1 MANLK
6 DIKLS
11 GPSLSSNTYAGEFT
25 GKYIAAALLSGDT
38 LAKELITI
46 HPNVKYKEVIRNY
59 DSSVSIDAATCDFTD
74 NSSVTLDE
82 YVLTTTEKQV
92 NLTLCKKNLHQT
104 WEAMDMGFSAFDNL
118 PSTFEEFVLAQTA
131 AQVADQVEKGIWK
144 TTLWYNGTADE
155 GLVGY
160 LLDNSAITET
170 ASGATTASNVVTRLQ
185 GMLDA
190 SPAELYG
197 KEGFQFYVGPSTMK
211 AYQAAL
217 SAGNYNFQFYVGE
230 KPMNFQGI
238 PVTMCGGLTDYDC
251 VLGLKS
257 DLHFGTGLTSDFNEV
272 KMIDMADIDG
282 SQNVRII
289 MRFTGGLLATNPT
302 QQVVLN
308 VS

>member
-1 MANLK
+1 MSNL

-11 GPSLSSNTYAGEFT
+11 GPTVSPNTYAGEFKD
-25 GKYIAAALLSGDT
+25 KYIAAALLSGDT
-38 LAKELITI
+38 LAKDLITV
-46 HPNVKYKEVIRNY
+46 HPNVAYKEVIRNW
-59 DSSVSIDAATCDFTD
+59 SQSLSIADATCDFTD
-74 NSSVTLDE
+74 SSSVTLGE

-92 NLTLCKKNLHQT
+92 NLQLCKNQLRTT
-104 WEAMDMGFSAFDNL
+104 WEAAAAGYSAYESL
-118 PSTFEEFVLAQTA
+118 PNTFEEFLL
-131 AQVADQVEKGIWK
+131 AQVAAEVAQEVEKGLWK
-144 TTLWYNGTADE
+144 TSLFYNGTADE
-155 GLVGY
+155 GMVGY

-170 ASGATTASNVVTRLQ
+170 ASGANAAGNIVARLQ

-190 SPAELYG
+190 SPAALYG
-197 KEGFQFYVGPSTMK
+197 KEDYAFYVGPLTMK

-238 PVTMCGGLTDYDC
+238 PVHMCPGLTDSDC

-257 DLHFGTGLTSDFNEV
+257 DLHFGTGILSDMNEV
-272 KMIDMADIDG
+272 KVIDMADIDG
-282 SQNVRII
+282 SQNVRVI
-289 MRFTGGLLATNPT
+289 MRFTGGLIATNPT